1 MKKRL
6 NHYVL
11 NRVKYFLNSVYNKIL
26 YIKYIKHMNIFFTYT
41 FLIAA
46 VASGTAS
53 NILAKEAEGFSKIV
67 PSLMSALT
75 IVLCMYCLSQ
85 VMKTISAGYT
95 YATFAGLCIIAT
107 TVLGI
112 LRFNQWPNFYAFI
125 GLILIIIGVILV
137 NLLGQN

>member
-1 MKKRL
+1 M
-6 NHYVL
+6 Y
-11 NRVKYFLNSVYNKIL
+11 YFMITS
-26 YIKYIKHMNIFFTYT
+26 YI

-46 VASGTAS
+46 VILGTAS
-53 NILAKEAEGFSKIV
+53 NIFAKEAEGFTKV
-67 PSLMSALT
+67 FPSLLSALT

-107 TVLGI
+107 TIIGI

-125 GLILIIIGVILV
+125 GLIFIIIGVVLV
-137 NLLGQN
+137 NLLGKN

>member
-1 MKKRL
+1 MITS
-6 NHYVL
+6 YV
-11 NRVKYFLNSVYNKIL
+11 
-26 YIKYIKHMNIFFTYT
+26 

-46 VASGTAS
+46 VILGTAS
-53 NILAKEAEGFSKIV
+53 NIFAKEAEGFTKV
-67 PSLMSALT
+67 FPSILSALT

-107 TVLGI
+107 TIIGV

-125 GLILIIIGVILV
+125 GLIFIVIGVVMV
-137 NLLGQN
+137 NLLGKN

>member
-1 MKKRL
+1 MSTIISYL
-6 NHYVL
+6 FLVL
-11 NRVKYFLNSVYNKIL
+11 AVVLGTTSN
-26 YIKYIKHMNIFFTYT
+26 T
-41 FLIAA
+41 F
-46 VASGTAS
+46 
-53 NILAKEAEGFSKIV
+53 AKSAEGFTLWV
-67 PSLMSALT
+67 PSIITAIT

-137 NLLGQN
+137 NLLGKN

>member
-1 MKKRL
+1 MIT
-6 NHYVL
+6 
-11 NRVKYFLNSVYNKIL
+11 S
-26 YIKYIKHMNIFFTYT
+26 YI

-46 VASGTAS
+46 VILGTAS
-53 NILAKEAEGFSKIV
+53 NIFAKEAEGFTKIF
-67 PSLMSALT
+67 PSLLSALT

-107 TVLGI
+107 TIIGV

-125 GLILIIIGVILV
+125 GLIFIVIGVVMV
-137 NLLGQN
+137 NLLGKN

>member
-1 MKKRL
+1 M
-6 NHYVL
+6 Y
-11 NRVKYFLNSVYNKIL
+11 YFMITS
-26 YIKYIKHMNIFFTYT
+26 YI

-46 VASGTAS
+46 VILGTAS
-53 NILAKEAEGFSKIV
+53 NIFAKEAEGFTKV
-67 PSLMSALT
+67 FPSLLSALT

-107 TVLGI
+107 TIIGV

-125 GLILIIIGVILV
+125 GLIFIIIGIP
-137 NLLGQN
+137 NW

>member
-1 MKKRL
+1 MWHECGQKKLPL
-6 NHYVL
+6 NL
-11 NRVKYFLNSVYNKIL
+11 WGNGGI
-26 YIKYIKHMNIFFTYT
+26 IKYMSIFFTYT

-46 VASGTAS
+46 VAFGTAS
-53 NILAKEAEGFSKIV
+53 NIFAKEAEGFSKIV

-125 GLILIIIGVILV
+125 GLIFIIIGVILV
-137 NLLGQN
+137 NLLGKN

>member
-1 MKKRL
+1 M
-6 NHYVL
+6 
-11 NRVKYFLNSVYNKIL
+11 S
-26 YIKYIKHMNIFFTYT
+26 IFFTYS

-46 VASGTAS
+46 VAFGTAS
-53 NILAKEAEGFSKIV
+53 NIFAKEAEGFTKIM

-95 YATFAGLCIIAT
+95 YATFAGLCIIT
-107 TVLGI
+107 TTLLGI
-112 LRFNQWPNFYAFI
+112 LRFNQWPNFYAFM

-137 NLLGQN
+137 NLLGKN

>member
-1 MKKRL
+1 M
-6 NHYVL
+6 
-11 NRVKYFLNSVYNKIL
+11 SIIL
-26 YIKYIKHMNIFFTYT
+26 TYS

-46 VASGTAS
+46 VAFGTAS
-53 NILAKEAEGFSKIV
+53 NIFAKEAEGFTKV
-67 PSLMSALT
+67 FPSLLSALT

-107 TVLGI
+107 TIIGV

-125 GLILIIIGVILV
+125 GLIFIIIGVVLV
-137 NLLGQN
+137 NLLGKN

>member
-1 MKKRL
+1 M
-6 NHYVL
+6 V
-11 NRVKYFLNSVYNKIL
+11 SDKIKF
-26 YIKYIKHMNIFFTYT
+26 IKHIKHMNILLTYT

-46 VASGTAS
+46 VAFGTAS